1 MLIPPPS
8 CCYQESGGVRLL
20 NDHHLLCW
28 PISISPP
35 FFSQL
40 VTDLLGAEL
49 ASHARGEIDDCA
61 AKRSDCDRWSPW
73 QPPFE
78 NIYLFQSNIM
88 TLSRVWLFKKEQ
100 PTAVDP
106 AKIIVD
112 IRPVAAHHW
121 AAPRV
126 TRHRRQSTRNV
137 SLRLCLRCI
146 LCALNNGRP
155 VAHAS

>member
-1 MLIPPPS
+1 VLIPPPS

-88 TLSRVWLFKKEQ
+88 TLSRVGLFKKEQ
-100 PTAVDP
+100 PTAADP
-106 AKIIVD
+106 AKIIVERD
-112 IRPVAAHHW
+112 TPGCGSSLGRAACYTSPSSEHPQCFPP
-121 AAPRV
+121 A
-126 TRHRRQSTRNV
+126 V
-137 SLRLCLRCI
+137 S
-146 LCALNNGRP
+146 ALYI
-155 VAHAS
+155 VCTK

>member
-1 MLIPPPS
+1 VLIPPPS

-49 ASHARGEIDDCA
+49 AFHARGEIDDCA

-78 NIYLFQSNIM
+78 NIYLFIPIKYNDSLTCIALQKKKGTANSSTPCKNN
-88 TLSRVWLFKKEQ
+88 SRE
-100 PTAVDP
+100 
-106 AKIIVD
+106 

-121 AAPRV
+121 AAAACYTSPSSGAPAMSPSGCV
-126 TRHRRQSTRNV
+126 CVVYCVH
-137 SLRLCLRCI
+137 
-146 LCALNNGRP
+146 
-155 VAHAS
+155 